1 MDHKARARK
10 RRRQNFL
17 ASKMQLLWFLATTA
31 PWREKK
37 TFFRNL
43 LEPLKKEPK
52 RNVKTIFNLFQ
63 LLFVGCLSLIGKK
76 TKVIF
81 FGTGLQ
87 FSSSSAAAT
96 KKKEKKF
103 SKEVTEDNNNK
114 NSLLLSSRVSSLLIP
129 THGER

>member
-10 RRRQNFL
+10 RRRQNFFIL
-17 ASKMQLLWFLATTA
+17 KNAAFMVFGNDGALE
-31 PWREKK
+31 REKN
-37 TFFRNL
+37 FFRNL
-43 LEPLKKEPK
+43 LEPKKETK

-87 FSSSSAAAT
+87 FSFSSAAAT

-114 NSLLLSSRVSSLLIP
+114 NSLLLSSRVLPLLIS
-129 THGER
+129 THGEQ